1 MTVPRFWRR
10 QTERYNLVGA
20 KCAKCSSIY
29 FPPREVCLKCKST
42 KLDRYKFKGTGEIV
56 THTTIRVAPIGFEIQ
71 SPYAVAIIQLDEG
84 PRLTAQVVD
93 CNPNEVKIGDKVK
106 MVFRK
111 ISEDGKSGAI
121 YYGYKFRIVK

>member
-10 QTERYNLVGA
+10 QKERYNLIGV
-20 KCAKCSSIY
+20 KCSKCSTLY
-29 FPPREVCLKCKST
+29 FPPREICLKCRSSKFEP
-42 KLDRYKFKGTGEIV
+42 YKFKGTGEVV
-56 THTTIRVAPIGFEIQ
+56 THTTIRVAPLGFELQ
-71 SPYAVAIIQLDEG
+71 VPYVVAIIQLSEG

-93 CNPNEVKIGDKVK
+93 CNPEDAKIGSKVK

-121 YYGYKFRIVK
+121 YYGYKFKILK